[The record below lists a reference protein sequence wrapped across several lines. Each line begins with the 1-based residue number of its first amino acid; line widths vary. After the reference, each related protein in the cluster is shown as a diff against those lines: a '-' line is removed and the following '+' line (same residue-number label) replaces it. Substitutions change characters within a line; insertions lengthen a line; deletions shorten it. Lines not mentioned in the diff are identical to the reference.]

1 MYAYVKRLATAGT
14 LAAALLL
21 AGGCDT
27 VTEPPVAPT
36 GPSVEERSELLGG
49 LTDGLLGG
57 DGLSYVRNTLGDIT
71 KQVVSGVVTPFGG
84 TLEVLGHQIVV
95 PAGAVSRPTLF
106 VMSALPTSE
115 IQVELYAFDVGTWE
129 DVGDA
134 GFEIPVQLSLSYD
147 AAQVDH
153 PERLVIV
160 HVRRD
165 GKRIPLPSVVDT
177 ENRRVTASL
186 DHFSRYA
193 LCSN

>member
-1 MYAYVKRLATAGT
+1 MYLYVKRLATAGT

-36 GPSVEERSELLGG
+36 GPSVEEQSELLGG

-57 DGLSYVRNTLGDIT
+57 DGLSYVRNTLGSIT
-71 KQVVSGVVTPFGG
+71 RQVISGVVGPLGG

-95 PAGAVSRPTLF
+95 PAGAVSQPTLF
-106 VMSALPTSE
+106 VMIALPTSQ
-115 IQVELYAFDVGTWE
+115 IQVELYALDLRTWQ
-129 DVGDA
+129 DVGDS
-134 GFEIPVQLSLSYD
+134 GFDIPVQLSLSYD
-147 AAQVDH
+147 GARVDD
-153 PERLVIV
+153 PESLVIV

-165 GKRIPLPSVVDT
+165 GKRTPLPSVVDT

>member
-1 MYAYVKRLATAGT
+1 MYLHVKRLATAGT

-36 GPSVEERSELLGG
+36 GPSVEEQSELLGG
-49 LTDGLLGG
+49 VLGGLLGG

-71 KQVVSGVVTPFGG
+71 KQVVSGVVTPLGG
-84 TLEVLGHQIVV
+84 TLDVLGHQLVV
-95 PAGAVSRPTLF
+95 PAGAVSQPTLF
-106 VMSALPTSE
+106 VMIALPTSQ
-115 IQVELYAFDVGTWE
+115 IQVELYAFDLGTWA

-134 GFEIPVQLSLSYD
+134 GFEIPVQLSLSYATAEVND
-147 AAQVDH
+147 
-153 PERLVIV
+153 PGNLVIV
-160 HVRRD
+160 HVLPD
-165 GKRIPLPSVVDT
+165 GTRVRLESVVDT
-177 ENRRVTASL
+177 ENRRVTAFL